1 MGHQRLGDIP
11 KTQRWNAVVATVAAG
26 GGGGGAGGLAG
37 LAQSVG
43 DIADRTLEAAEAGLE
58 RAIDDAGLR
67 YTFYLLTQ
75 IVLAARET
83 DWRAEL
89 RQVGIDIDESASLF
103 DFTDAVQEAI
113 ETHVRG
119 HGGSTDISEMAQ
131 QSAGQALTELAGPDA
146 VMLFGSGSAEAQDA
160 VRKLSTKAGF
170 ARLGQRFFGCF
181 TARFLNFYLS
191 RITAGEVGKPSLD
204 HTGDLSRFN
213 EVLLIHCNQSAR
225 IVHDFCGEWYSK
237 TEFQKGIS
245 LENTSGFMAVAVR
258 KLQAELRRQ
267 EEGI

>member
-11 KTQRWNAVVATVAAG
+11 KTQRWNAVVASVAT
-26 GGGGGAGGLAG
+26 GGGGAGGLTG
-37 LAQSVG
+37 LSQSVG
-43 DIADRTLEAAEAGLE
+43 SIAGRTLEAAEAGLE

-67 YTFYLLTQ
+67 FTFYLLTQ
-75 IVLAARET
+75 IVLAAREP

-103 DFTDAVQEAI
+103 DLTDAVQEAI
-113 ETHVRG
+113 ETYVRG
-119 HGGSTDISEMAQ
+119 HGGPSDISEMAQ

-146 VMLFGSGSAEAQDA
+146 VTLFGSGSAETQDA

-170 ARLGQRFFGCF
+170 SRLGQRFFGCF
-181 TARFLNFYLS
+181 MARFLNFYLS
-191 RITAGEVGKPSLD
+191 RVTAGEVGKQSIG
-204 HTGDLSRFN
+204 HSGELSQFN
-213 EVLLIHCNQSAR
+213 EVLLSHCNQSAR

-245 LENTSGFMAVAVR
+245 LENSSGFMAVAVR

-267 EEGI
+267 GEGA

>member
-89 RQVGIDIDESASLF
+89 RQVGIDIDESASL
-103 DFTDAVQEAI
+103 
-113 ETHVRG
+113 HGCRPRG
-119 HGGSTDISEMAQ
+119 D
-131 QSAGQALTELAGPDA
+131 
-146 VMLFGSGSAEAQDA
+146 
-160 VRKLSTKAGF
+160 
-170 ARLGQRFFGCF
+170 
-181 TARFLNFYLS
+181 
-191 RITAGEVGKPSLD
+191 
-204 HTGDLSRFN
+204 
-213 EVLLIHCNQSAR
+213 
-225 IVHDFCGEWYSK
+225 
-237 TEFQKGIS
+237 
-245 LENTSGFMAVAVR
+245 
-258 KLQAELRRQ
+258 
-267 EEGI
+267 